1 MMDSFMYCLKKI
13 KFSIFFSFLMGLF
26 LCSSIFAADNNLTIK
41 NAEINSQFEAY
52 FLNADFDLSF
62 SEDLDEAIRKGIP
75 INFIVEF
82 ELKKPRKYWFD
93 EEVAKKSK
101 EILLSYH
108 ALSRQFILTESDNR
122 LIAFDN
128 LTQVKNELKKIKNW
142 RIFDKSQ
149 IDDTDKYLAYLQ
161 VKLDQTKLPKQLQ
174 ADITTNQEW
183 QLTSKQFQWTF
194 INKK

>member
-1 MMDSFMYCLKKI
+1 MTDSFMHCLKKI
-13 KFSIFFSFLMGLF
+13 KLSIFFSLWMALF
-26 LCSSIFAADNNLTIK
+26 LPSSIVAADNSLIIK
-41 NAEINSQFEAY
+41 TAEINSQFEAY

-62 SEDLDEAIRKGIP
+62 NDDLDEAIRKGIP
-75 INFIVEF
+75 INFVIEF

-93 EEVAKKSK
+93 EEVTKKTK

-108 ALSRQFILTESDNR
+108 ALSKQFILAESENR

-128 LTQVKNELKKIKNW
+128 LTQAKNELKRIKNW

-149 IDDTDKYLAYLQ
+149 IDDTEKYSAYLL

-174 ADITTNQEW
+174 ADITSNQEW
-183 QLTSKQFQWTF
+183 QLASKQFQWTF
-194 INKK
+194 VNKK

>member
-1 MMDSFMYCLKKI
+1 MTDSFMHCLKKI
-13 KFSIFFSFLMGLF
+13 KLSIFFSFWMILF
-26 LCSSIFAADNNLTIK
+26 LSSSTIASDNSLIIK
-41 NAEINSQFEAY
+41 TAEINSQFEAY

-62 SEDLDEAIRKGIP
+62 NDDLDEAIRKGIP
-75 INFIVEF
+75 INFVIEF

-93 EEVAKKSK
+93 EEVAKKTK

-108 ALSRQFILTESDNR
+108 ALSKQFILAESENR

-128 LTQVKNELKKIKNW
+128 LTQAKNELKRIKNW

-149 IDDTDKYLAYLQ
+149 IDDTEKYSAYLL

-174 ADITTNQEW
+174 ADITSNQEW
-183 QLTSKQFQWTF
+183 QLASKQFQWTF
-194 INKK
+194 VNKK

>member
-1 MMDSFMYCLKKI
+1 MHCLKKI
-13 KFSIFFSFLMGLF
+13 KLSIFFSLWMVLF
-26 LCSSIFAADNNLTIK
+26 FPSSIVAADNSLIIK
-41 NAEINSQFEAY
+41 TAEINSQFEAY

-62 SEDLDEAIRKGIP
+62 NDDLDEAIRKGIP
-75 INFIVEF
+75 INFVIEF

-93 EEVAKKSK
+93 EEVAKKTK

-108 ALSRQFILTESDNR
+108 ALSKQFILAESENR

-128 LTQVKNELKKIKNW
+128 LTQAKNELKRIKNW

-149 IDDTDKYLAYLQ
+149 IDDTEKYSAYLL

-174 ADITTNQEW
+174 ADITSNQEW
-183 QLTSKQFQWTF
+183 QLASKQFQWTF
-194 INKK
+194 VNKK

>member
-1 MMDSFMYCLKKI
+1 MTDSFMRCLKKI
-13 KFSIFFSFLMGLF
+13 KLSIFLSFWMILFFS
-26 LCSSIFAADNNLTIK
+26 SSTIAADNSLTIK

-62 SEDLDEAIRKGIP
+62 NDDLDEAIRKGIP
-75 INFIVEF
+75 INFIIEF

-93 EEVAKKSK
+93 EEVAKKTK
-101 EILLSYH
+101 EILLTYH
-108 ALSRQFILTESDNR
+108 ALSKQFILSESENH

-128 LTQVKNELKKIKNW
+128 LTQAKNELKRIKNW

-149 IDDTDKYLAYLQ
+149 IDDTDKYSAYLQ

-174 ADITTNQEW
+174 ADITSNQEW
-183 QLTSKQFQWTF
+183 QLASKQFQWMF
-194 INKK
+194 VNKK

>member
-1 MMDSFMYCLKKI
+1 MTDSFMYYLKKI
-13 KFSIFFSFLMGLF
+13 KFSIFFSLLMSLF
-26 LCSSIFAADNNLTIK
+26 LCPSIFAADNNLTIK

-75 INFIVEF
+75 INFIIEF
-82 ELKKPRKYWFD
+82 ELKKPRKYWFE

-128 LTQVKNELKKIKNW
+128 LTQAKNELKKIKNW
-142 RIFDKSQ
+142 RVFDKSQ

-174 ADITTNQEW
+174 VDITTNQEW

-194 INKK
+194 VNKK

>member
-1 MMDSFMYCLKKI
+1 MTDSFMHCLKKI
-13 KFSIFFSFLMGLF
+13 KLSIFFSFWMILF
-26 LCSSIFAADNNLTIK
+26 FSSSTIASDNSLIIK
-41 NAEINSQFEAY
+41 TAEINSQFEAY

-62 SEDLDEAIRKGIP
+62 NDDLDEAIKKGIP
-75 INFIVEF
+75 INFIIEF

-93 EEVAKKSK
+93 EEVTKKTK
-101 EILLSYH
+101 EILLTYH
-108 ALSRQFILTESDNR
+108 ALSKQFTLTESENR

-128 LTQVKNELKKIKNW
+128 LTQAKNELKKIKNW

-149 IDDTDKYLAYLQ
+149 IDDTEKYSAYLQ

-183 QLTSKQFQWTF
+183 QLASKQFQWTF
-194 INKK
+194 VNKK

>member
-1 MMDSFMYCLKKI
+1 MHCLKKI
-13 KFSIFFSFLMGLF
+13 KLSIFFSLWMALF
-26 LCSSIFAADNNLTIK
+26 FPSSIVAADNSLIIK
-41 NAEINSQFEAY
+41 TAEINSQFEAY

-62 SEDLDEAIRKGIP
+62 NDDLDEAIRKGIP
-75 INFIVEF
+75 INFVIEF

-93 EEVAKKSK
+93 EEVAKKTK

-108 ALSRQFILTESDNR
+108 ALSKQFILAESENR

-128 LTQVKNELKKIKNW
+128 LTQAKNELKRIKNW

-149 IDDTDKYLAYLQ
+149 IDDTEKYSAYLV

-174 ADITTNQEW
+174 ADITSNQEW
-183 QLTSKQFQWTF
+183 QLASKQFQWTF
-194 INKK
+194 VNKK

>member
-1 MMDSFMYCLKKI
+1 MTDSFMHCLKKI
-13 KFSIFFSFLMGLF
+13 KLSIFFSIWMALF
-26 LCSSIFAADNNLTIK
+26 FPSSIVAADNSLIIK
-41 NAEINSQFEAY
+41 TAEINSQFEAY

-62 SEDLDEAIRKGIP
+62 NDDLDEAIRKGIP
-75 INFIVEF
+75 INFVIEF

-93 EEVAKKSK
+93 EEVAKKTK

-108 ALSRQFILTESDNR
+108 ALSKQFILAESENR

-128 LTQVKNELKKIKNW
+128 LTQAKNELKRIKNW

-149 IDDTDKYLAYLQ
+149 IDDTEKYSAYLL

-174 ADITTNQEW
+174 ADITSNQEW
-183 QLTSKQFQWTF
+183 QLASKQFQWTF
-194 INKK
+194 VNKK

>member
-1 MMDSFMYCLKKI
+1 MTDSFMHCLKKI
-13 KFSIFFSFLMGLF
+13 KLSIFFSFWMILF
-26 LCSSIFAADNNLTIK
+26 FSSSTIASDNSLIIK
-41 NAEINSQFEAY
+41 TAEINSQFEAY

-62 SEDLDEAIRKGIP
+62 NDDLDEAIKKGIP
-75 INFIVEF
+75 INFIIEF

-93 EEVAKKSK
+93 EEVTKKTK
-101 EILLSYH
+101 EILLTYH
-108 ALSRQFILTESDNR
+108 ALSKQFTLTESENR

-128 LTQVKNELKKIKNW
+128 LTQAKNELKKIKNW

-149 IDDTDKYLAYLQ
+149 IDDTEKYSAYLQ

-174 ADITTNQEW
+174 ADITSNQEW
-183 QLTSKQFQWTF
+183 QLASKQFQWTF

>member
-1 MMDSFMYCLKKI
+1 MHCLKKI
-13 KFSIFFSFLMGLF
+13 KLSIFFSLWMALF
-26 LCSSIFAADNNLTIK
+26 FPSSIVAADNSLIIK
-41 NAEINSQFEAY
+41 TAEINSQFEAY

-62 SEDLDEAIRKGIP
+62 NDDLDEAIRKGIP
-75 INFIVEF
+75 INFVIEF

-93 EEVAKKSK
+93 EEVAKKTK

-108 ALSRQFILTESDNR
+108 ALSKQFILTESENR

-128 LTQVKNELKKIKNW
+128 LTQAKNELKRIKNW

-149 IDDTDKYLAYLQ
+149 IDDTEKYSAYLL

-174 ADITTNQEW
+174 ADITSNQEW
-183 QLTSKQFQWTF
+183 QLASKQFQWTF
-194 INKK
+194 VNKK

>member
-1 MMDSFMYCLKKI
+1 MTDSFMHCLKKI
-13 KFSIFFSFLMGLF
+13 KLSVFFSFWMILF
-26 LCSSIFAADNNLTIK
+26 FSSSTIAGDNSLIIK
-41 NAEINSQFEAY
+41 TAEISNQLEAY

-62 SEDLDEAIRKGIP
+62 KDDLDEAIKKGIP
-75 INFIVEF
+75 VNFIIEF

-93 EEVAKKSK
+93 EEVTKKTK

-108 ALSRQFILTESDNR
+108 ALSKQFTLTESENR

-128 LTQVKNELKKIKNW
+128 LTQAKNELKKIKNW

-149 IDDTDKYLAYLQ
+149 IDDTEKYSAYLQ

-174 ADITTNQEW
+174 ADITSNQEW
-183 QLTSKQFQWTF
+183 QLASKQFQWTF
-194 INKK
+194 VNKK